1 MEKEDLTVAIS
12 LVMAFW
18 AVSFL
23 FVITPGV
30 DWAYAISAGLRGRV
44 LPAVAGMLSGHCV
57 ATLIVAAG
65 VGGVLVKIPYALLTL
80 TLMGAA
86 YLLWLGFNM
95 LLKPSLPAQGKSHDD
110 SGWMAW
116 AIKGLCVSG
125 LNPKVLLLFLALLP
139 QFTDVSAAWPVWA
152 QIVALGLIHGFS
164 CGVVYLAVGY
174 GAGEVLASR
183 PAAAIN
189 VSRISGASMIVIAVV
204 LAAER
209 LFI

>member
-1 MEKEDLTVAIS
+1 MIVTVS
-12 LVMAFW
+12 LMMAFW

-30 DWAYAISAGLRGRV
+30 DWAYSISAGLRGRV
-44 LPAVAGMLSGHCV
+44 LPAVVGMLSGHLL

-65 VGGVLVKIPYALLTL
+65 VGGVLVKIPHALLTL

-95 LLKPSLPAQGKSHDD
+95 LLKPSLPAQGAS
-110 SGWMAW
+110 SGDCSWMAW

-139 QFTDVSAAWPVWA
+139 QFTDASAGWPVGA
-152 QIVALGLIHGFS
+152 QIIALGLIHGFS

-174 GAGEVLASR
+174 GAGAVLASR
-183 PAAAIN
+183 PAAATY
-189 VSRISGASMIVIAVV
+189 VSRISGAAMIVIAVV

-209 LFI
+209 LTI

>member
-1 MEKEDLTVAIS
+1 MSTS
-12 LVMAFW
+12 LMMAFW

-44 LPAVAGMLSGHCV
+44 VVPAVLGMLSGHIL

-65 VGGVLVKIPYALLTL
+65 VGGLLLKVPYALLTL

-86 YLLWLGFNM
+86 YLLWLGLNM
-95 LLKPSLPAQGKSHDD
+95 LLKPSMPSQGASAND
-110 SGWMAW
+110 GNWMTW
-116 AIKGLCVSG
+116 AVKGFCVSA

-139 QFTDVSAAWPVWA
+139 QFTDPSAAWPVTA
-152 QIVALGLIHGFS
+152 QILALGLIHAFS

-174 GAGEVLASR
+174 GARAVLASR

-189 VSRISGASMIVIAVV
+189 VSRMSGASMIVIAAV

-209 LFI
+209 LAT

>member
-1 MEKEDLTVAIS
+1 MIVTVS
-12 LVMAFW
+12 LIMAFW

-44 LPAVAGMLSGHCV
+44 LPAVFGMLCGHLV

-95 LLKPSLPAQGKSHDD
+95 LLKPSLPVQGTSSNDG
-110 SGWMAW
+110 SCMAS

-139 QFTDVSAAWPVWA
+139 QFTDVSAAWPVGG

-174 GAGEVLASR
+174 GAGAVLASR

-189 VSRISGASMIVIAVV
+189 VNRISGAAMIVIAVV

-209 LFI
+209 LFT